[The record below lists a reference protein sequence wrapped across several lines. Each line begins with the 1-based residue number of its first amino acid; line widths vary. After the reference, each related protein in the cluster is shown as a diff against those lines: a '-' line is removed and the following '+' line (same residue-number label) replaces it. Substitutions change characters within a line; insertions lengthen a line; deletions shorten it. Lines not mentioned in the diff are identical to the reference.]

1 MESVGSA
8 VVELVVVYSVIVNS
22 EVTVVGSE
30 VLVVVGFEAVSSEAV
45 GMDQE
50 ADNVSFLSLLFE
62 SLLPLL
68 II

>member
-1 MESVGSA
+1 MVVDSA
-8 VVELVVVYSVIVNS
+8 IVNS

-30 VLVVVGFEAVSSEAV
+30 VLVVVGFEAVGSEAV

-62 SLLPLL
+62 SLFPLL